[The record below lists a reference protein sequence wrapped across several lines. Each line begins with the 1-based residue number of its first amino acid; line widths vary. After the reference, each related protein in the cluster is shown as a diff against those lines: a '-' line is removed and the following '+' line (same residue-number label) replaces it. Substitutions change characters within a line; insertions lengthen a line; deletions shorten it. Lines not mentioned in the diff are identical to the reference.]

1 MQVDAVKR
9 LKFAKLNPSASA
21 EKIAEMTGGVE
32 FKLSDDALEAS
43 FAAGTFK
50 GVRSLPGTPQVTS
63 PTSST
68 PPTTTSQRSAR
79 ATWLENTTL
88 KVAVESLIDTHFHK
102 TKGTDYN
109 CATFMEEPALSKFK
123 PAQIANVLKEFING
137 DNHKAWSIRSNATD
151 TNFDDPSSWHSMYRV
166 TEPQLA
172 ALASLAVTPLWPWAD
187 PLSLLSQR
195 LHSTA
200 ATGCAMTPTCNRV
213 PRWDQITCDAG
224 WAMPAHLLLAEHVTV
239 D

>member
-172 ALASLAVTPLWPWAD
+172 ALASLAVTLLWPWAD

>member
-1 MQVDAVKR
+1 MAVQTAIKR
-9 LKFAKLNPSASA
+9 LKFAKLNPSATA
-21 EKIAEMTGGVE
+21 EKITEMTGGVE
-32 FKLSDDALEAS
+32 FKLSNDALEAS
-43 FAAGTFK
+43 FDAGTFK
-50 GVRSLPGTPQVTS
+50 GIRSLPGDEPDLFNS
-63 PTSST
+63 ANDDLST
-68 PPTTTSQRSAR
+68 VGAR

>member
-79 ATWLENTTL
+79 AVWLENTTL

-224 WAMPAHLLLAEHVTV
+224 WAMPAHLLLAEHTTV

>member
-63 PTSST
+63 LTSST